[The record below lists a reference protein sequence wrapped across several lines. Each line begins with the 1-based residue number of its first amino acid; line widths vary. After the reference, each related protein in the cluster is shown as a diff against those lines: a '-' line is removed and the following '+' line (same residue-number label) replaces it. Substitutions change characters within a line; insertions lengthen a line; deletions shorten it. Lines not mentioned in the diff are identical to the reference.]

1 MTLVLI
7 ASDNRYRPPAP
18 MPSRCRQTSRGHT
31 AWTRRQSASWRPD
44 DRAILP
50 VFGLLAVPLAGLY
63 VAAALAQE
71 VGSRATQPYRF
82 HRSQTSSSDCSAGR
96 AADWQDGPS
105 KRIT

>member
-71 VGSRATQPYRF
+71 VGLCATQP
-82 HRSQTSSSDCSAGR
+82 TDR
-96 AADWQDGPS
+96 ANV
-105 KRIT
+105 II

>member
-71 VGSRATQPYRF
+71 VGSRATQP
-82 HRSQTSSSDCSAGR
+82 TDR
-96 AADWQDGPS
+96 ANV
-105 KRIT
+105 II